1 MIIYVKSIL
10 RDVSGINSNLSTIFF
25 NVVIIQGNFGR
36 VICNINL
43 FRKKWEVI
51 LAKQL
56 IICPLF

>member
-43 FRKKWEVI
+43 F
-51 LAKQL
+51 
-56 IICPLF
+56 